1 MVSEPLFLFSIITTL
16 LYSVA
21 TVGYLIY
28 VVRTELIIHRIA
40 YAFLLA
46 GFISHTIGFAILIG
60 QTKQMPI
67 TTLPQTFSLFAW
79 AIVGSYL
86 AFQLK
91 FNLRVFGTFVSPLA
105 VIFMILSSA
114 IPSKIIPT
122 SRLFSSFWLTLHVS
136 TIFIGNAIFALAF
149 CAGIMYLLQERQIKT
164 KSFGLLYRRLP
175 SLETLDSLNSVCLTF
190 GFPLITVGL
199 ISGFVYAGAV
209 LGSFW
214 HWDPKEILAVI
225 TWLIYAVLLHERLA
239 VGWRGRRAAIMAIV
253 GFSIILV
260 TFVGATLI
268 LKGHHTFMGG

>member
-1 MVSEPLFLFSIITTL
+1 VVSEPLFLFSIITTL
-16 LYSVA
+16 LYSIG

-86 AFQLK
+86 VFQLK
-91 FNLRVFGTFVSPLA
+91 FNIRIFGTFVSPLA

-122 SRLFSSFWLTLHVS
+122 SRLFSSFWLTLHVT

-190 GFPLITVGL
+190 GFPLITIGL

-209 LGSFW
+209 LRSFW

-253 GFSIILV
+253 GFSVILV
-260 TFVGATLI
+260 TFVGATLL
-268 LKGHHTFMGG
+268 LKGHHSFMRG